1 MKMLLKG
8 TVFRNLNYNN
18 TRLYKFN
25 DFINKKAQISGFLLS
40 LDRKTNLK
48 LYQKLKQKTKRT
60 TKNY

>member
-1 MKMLLKG
+1 MLLKG

-18 TRLYKFN
+18 TRLYTFN
-25 DFINKKAQISGFLLS
+25 DFVNKKAQISGFLLS

-60 TKNY
+60 TKKY

>member
-40 LDRKTNLK
+40 LDIKTNLK
-48 LYQKLKQKTKRT
+48 LYQKLK
-60 TKNY
+60 